1 MGKARSSWLGAIPS
15 LDETV
20 HAASTRKNQLQDAFK
35 WHVKPARGN
44 LCVQCERHTETA
56 VRMFTELWRFPAS
69 GLPRFDPCA
78 EHKPLPQQRVPEQRN
93 PGAHGGTGRLPDRT
107 YICNCEAIC
116 SRSRGDCRPQVGPRA
131 GSRFEVGGWWER
143 LGAWLRRQTKIQ
155 EVPRNA
161 SFALNHFSFS

>member
-1 MGKARSSWLGAIPS
+1 VDLCARMAAECLSRVMGKARSSWLGSIPS

-56 VRMFTELWRFPAS
+56 VRMFIELWRFPAS

-78 EHKPLPQQRVPEQRN
+78 EHKPLPHQRFQEQRN
-93 PGAHGGTGRLPDRT
+93 SGDHGGTGRLHDRIHVT
-107 YICNCEAIC
+107 ARRFVAAVEENAGCKSGHALAAGLKWVGDGSDWEAC
-116 SRSRGDCRPQVGPRA
+116 
-131 GSRFEVGGWWER
+131 FED
-143 LGAWLRRQTKIQ
+143 RQ
-155 EVPRNA
+155 R
-161 SFALNHFSFS
+161 